1 MNKNPKRI
9 VILGAGVA
17 GLAAAWKLLR
27 GDGNLHVTLIERDPV
42 PGGLAKS
49 IEWKGYTLDLGP
61 HRFHT
66 EIPEVKDF
74 IKTFCEERMMQVQ
87 RASRMYLNG
96 SYIPYPIQ
104 AKPTF
109 QALGF
114 SDSVS
119 FAISA
124 LGSLFQAKKEAV
136 SYEDYIIGYYGDKLY
151 RRIFQPYAEKVWGI
165 PADRIAAETARVR
178 LRGEN
183 IWHALKDG
191 LFSKQETYVGQFL
204 YPPNGVGEIPH
215 KFADEVSEM
224 GGNTFH
230 KHTVNKIHLKNGRVR
245 SVEVAGPLGVIN
257 LECDFLINTTPLSY
271 FVRLTHPQ
279 ASAEIRAAA
288 GALQYRSI
296 KLLFVQY
303 GEELPITDTWLYY
316 PEEHVPF
323 SRIYVPD
330 NFLPQKKQP
339 GKTCLCIEFPCE
351 IDSEIWKMEAMD
363 LAHIADD
370 ALMASGLTQ
379 NRSVDALAV
388 KIKEG
393 YPIYEIGYEENV
405 QTATDYLRS
414 FGNCL
419 TTGRQG
425 LFRHNNLD
433 QSLQMG
439 LLAGEHV
446 LQHENCDSWYDTISQ
461 FNHYRIVD

>member
-1 MNKNPKRI
+1 MSKNSKRI

-27 GDGNLHVTLIERDPV
+27 DNPDLHVTLIERDSV

-49 IEWKGYTLDLGP
+49 IDWNGYTLDFGP

-66 EIPEVKDF
+66 EISEVKEF
-74 IKTFCEERMMQVQ
+74 IQTFCDDRLIQVN

-96 SYIPYPIQ
+96 HYIPYPIQ
-104 AKPTF
+104 PLPTF

-114 SDSVS
+114 ANTLSL
-119 FAISA
+119 IQSA
-124 LGSLFQAKKEAV
+124 LMVLFTHKSEAL
-136 SYEDYIIGYYGDKLY
+136 SYEEYVIGYYGEKLY
-151 RRIFQPYAEKVWGI
+151 RQIFQPFAEKVWGI
-165 PADRIAAETARVR
+165 PANRIAAETARVR

-191 LFSKQETYVGQFL
+191 LFAKQETYVPQFL
-204 YPPNGVGEIPH
+204 YPQNGIGEIPQ
-215 KFADEVSEM
+215 KFADEIAERR
-224 GGNTFH
+224 GNIFL
-230 KHTVNKIHLKNGRVR
+230 KHTANKITLKNGHVR

-257 LECDFLINTTPLSY
+257 LECDFLINTIPLPHLA
-271 FVRLTHPQ
+271 RLIHAQ
-279 ASAEIRAAA
+279 ASEEVHTAAHSLNYRA
-288 GALQYRSI
+288 L
-296 KLLFVQY
+296 KLLYAQY
-303 GEELPITDTWLYY
+303 NEELPIIDTWLYY

-330 NFLPQKKQP
+330 NFLPHKKQP

-351 IDSEIWKMEAMD
+351 IDSEIWKTEASD
-363 LAHIADD
+363 LAKIADD

-379 NRSVDALAV
+379 NRSVESLAV

-393 YPIYEIGYEENV
+393 YPLYEIGYEQHV
-405 QTATDYLRS
+405 QKLVEYLRS

-439 LLAGEHV
+439 LLAAEHI
-446 LQHENCDSWYDTISQ
+446 LQHENCDSWYDTIGQ
-461 FNHYRIVD
+461 FSNYRIVD